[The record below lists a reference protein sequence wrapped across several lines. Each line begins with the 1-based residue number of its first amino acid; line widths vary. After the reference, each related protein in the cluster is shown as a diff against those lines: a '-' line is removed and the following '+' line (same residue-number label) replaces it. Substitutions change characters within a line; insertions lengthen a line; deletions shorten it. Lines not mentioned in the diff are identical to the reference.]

1 MYTEEYSGPLIFIR
15 DAQRFAIRV
24 RKNSSDHT
32 RAVTPPAICQ
42 PYCEDRKGHEGVSM
56 RSKLTEE
63 WIRAIGDQQTAS
75 WDEVRVALH
84 EFITYLDT
92 ELPVFS
98 DGDAAKI
105 LYATLERRGKSLTIG
120 KAILAS
126 QYVAVSSESDLRE

>member
-1 MYTEEYSGPLIFIR
+1 
-15 DAQRFAIRV
+15 
-24 RKNSSDHT
+24 
-32 RAVTPPAICQ
+32 
-42 PYCEDRKGHEGVSM
+42 M
-56 RSKLTEE
+56 RSKLTAE
-63 WIRAIGDQQTAS
+63 WIKAIGDQKTAS

-105 LYATLERRGKSLTIG
+105 LYAKLERRGKSLTIG

-126 QYVAVSSESDLRE
+126 QYPEVLSESDPRE